1 MRLARKQIQR
11 MVAGL
16 GACLAL
22 CTLASQAPA
31 AQSALAPEPAR
42 RVADSIWR
50 TAVLDLRLRD
60 EPLEAD
66 YRLAGRLLDLAQ
78 LYAPED
84 GSLARERV
92 EAWYQAG
99 DLERVIDACR
109 DVLRNDPGDTVAQL
123 RLFTSQISRLNT
135 AQQRLSVYERILGP
149 DGATIDPSVR
159 SRLALDAA
167 LLLRE
172 RGDTKGFIDRL
183 SMATGLDSTNKE
195 AAALAATY
203 FASRATS
210 QSELLELYSNLLYA
224 DPFDPAIYTTIAQI
238 LADVGSYTQ
247 ARRFYDLSV
256 ILSYAEGI
264 SPGIDVAVEQLVL
277 KWHTDGPESVV
288 KELNVSIL
296 TQRDSARRTIQEL
309 DKQGIPSTGVTPPS
323 EIRLPIPLE
332 QIRLLAANAAG
343 DTATVES
350 SAVDLATSV
359 DKLIENMT
367 AQVTAGMVSAAEV
380 NDLASNTVSELLLV
394 TSLAN
399 AQTEPMRAAMSGFLG
414 RRDISVSVR
423 EQLAPWVDFGAG
435 EYQRALEKFEALAG
449 RSQTVDVGLAL
460 CHEALGRPERADE
473 LFRRVIVANRLSPV
487 STWARARRMGTGA
500 LWGDDTSS
508 VAQASTR
515 IAQSVPDWLDRMIK
529 ETRSFMI
536 LSAEALPTD
545 PSTPERPVIRLV
557 LRNTATLALAVGP
570 DRSVNS
576 RMLVSPK
583 LEFGLVSR
591 PELQLPEV
599 VNIDRRLRLRQ
610 GEALEL
616 RIWPE
621 NGYSGWLAET
631 FAARTVRSRWGLIQ
645 GFRLGSGSMY
655 VPGAMCLAT
664 QTGQYTRNPQFPA
677 ASAQELIEQAA
688 GFGSLGVN
696 GWYALSARVRGAAL
710 LPGDQGGLS
719 QPDLETVASAL
730 KDAYPNLAPPA
741 RMVLLA
747 GLPHGRQSPTF
758 STFDQSVQSE
768 QHEHALMLALI
779 TRASSPDSPLLQ
791 RAEASETNALREVAR
806 IVRAR
811 LERNEPL
818 FATVGPGLEA
828 MAGPGI
834 RAAGV
839 KVAPETDEQ
848 RR

>member
-1 MRLARKQIQR
+1 M
-11 MVAGL
+11 
-16 GACLAL
+16 
-22 CTLASQAPA
+22 
-31 AQSALAPEPAR
+31 
-42 RVADSIWR
+42 
-50 TAVLDLRLRD
+50 LDLRLRD
-60 EPLEAD
+60 EPLERD
-66 YRLAGRLLDLAQ
+66 YRLVGRLLDLAQ

-84 GSLARERV
+84 GGLARERV

-109 DVLRNDPGDTVAQL
+109 DVLRNDPSDTVAQL

-172 RGDTKGFIDRL
+172 RGDTQGFVDRL

-203 FASRATS
+203 YASRATS

-277 KWHTDGPESVV
+277 KWHTDGPESIV

-296 TQRDSARRTIQEL
+296 TQRDSARRTIESL

-323 EIRLPIPLE
+323 DIRLPIPLE
-332 QIRLLAANAAG
+332 QIRLLAANASG
-343 DTATVES
+343 DEATVQS
-350 SAVDLATSV
+350 SAADLETSV
-359 DKLIENMT
+359 DKLIENLT
-367 AQVTAGMVSAAEV
+367 AQVTAGMMSTEDVTE
-380 NDLASNTVSELLLV
+380 LASNAISELLLV
-394 TSLAN
+394 TSLAGVQSD
-399 AQTEPMRAAMSGFLG
+399 AMRAAMTSFLA
-414 RRDISVSVR
+414 RRDVSVNVR
-423 EQLAPWVDFGAG
+423 EQLAPWVDFRAG
-435 EYQRALEKFEALAG
+435 EYQRALEKFEALSG
-449 RSQTVDVGLAL
+449 RSQAVDVGLAL
-460 CHEALGRPERADE
+460 CHEALGRADRADE
-473 LFRRVIVANRLSPV
+473 LLRQVVESNRLSAV
-487 STWARARRMGTGA
+487 STWARAKRMGTGGT
-500 LWGDDTSS
+500 WGDDPSD
-508 VAQASTR
+508 VARASTL
-515 IAQSVPDWLDRMIK
+515 IARGVPDWLDRMIR

-536 LSAEALPTD
+536 LSAEAVPTD

-557 LRNTATLALAVGP
+557 LRNTAALALAVGP

-583 LEFGLVSR
+583 LEFGLASR
-591 PELQLPEV
+591 PDLQLPEV
-599 VNIDRRLRLRQ
+599 VNIDRRLRLGQ

-631 FAARTVRSRWGLIQ
+631 YAARTVRARWGLIQ

-655 VPGAMCLAT
+655 VPGAMSLAT
-664 QTGQYTRNPQFPA
+664 QTGQYTRNPLFPA
-677 ASAQELIEQAA
+677 SNAAELMEQIA
-688 GFGSLGVN
+688 GLGSLGVN
-696 GWYALSARVRGAAL
+696 SWYALSARVRGAAL
-710 LPGDQGGLS
+710 LPSELGGLS
-719 QPDLETVASAL
+719 QPELEAIAVAL
-730 KDAYPNLAPPA
+730 KDAYPALASPA
-741 RMVLLA
+741 RIVLLA
-747 GLPHGRQSPTF
+747 GLPHGRQSPMF
-758 STFDQSVQSE
+758 NVFDKGVESE
-768 QHEHALMLALI
+768 RDEHAIMLALI
-779 TRASSPDSPLLQ
+779 TRVSTPDNPLLAYAESSPG
-791 RAEASETNALREVAR
+791 NALREVAR
-806 IVRAR
+806 VVRSR
-811 LERNEPL
+811 LENGEPH
-818 FATVGPGLEA
+818 FANVGPGLEA